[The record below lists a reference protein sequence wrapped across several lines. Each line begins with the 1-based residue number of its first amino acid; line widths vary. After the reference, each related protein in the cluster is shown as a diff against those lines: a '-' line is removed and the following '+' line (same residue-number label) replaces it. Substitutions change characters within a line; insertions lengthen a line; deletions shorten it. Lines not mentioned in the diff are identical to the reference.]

1 MEGLGWKGRWIG
13 CIIELKD
20 EEAATCLGHR
30 VGQDILR
37 LPTHAS
43 IAYSNTTKTI
53 IYIYIVL
60 PTTTTRNSIQADK
73 IKNKNIIIKPTA
85 HKIFTK

>member
-37 LPTHAS
+37 
-43 IAYSNTTKTI
+43 
-53 IYIYIVL
+53 IYIVL